1 MGKELL
7 KRIAWAEQIL
17 NNPQDADL
25 DAAME
30 DLSRWIA
37 YFQHERLIHLIVTA
51 LFALLGMM
59 GLLLLMV
66 HTSPAT
72 MALLGLFVLLLVFY
86 IRHYYLLEN
95 GTQKLYGLMD
105 KMKNQKRENPKASSI
120 SINKP

>member
-17 NNPQDADL
+17 NTPQDADL

-105 KMKNQKRENPKASSI
+105 TMKNQKRESGEGNR
-120 SINKP
+120 